1 MWSFS
6 QRIWPRP
13 CSPWPWSP
21 LTITCLHV
29 YLGDGEKLEPLHVG
43 GGQVG
48 QQLGAQAQHPIQLS
62 HHHYH
67 HHHYNHHHYHHYHHH
82 LSSFSWVQRRQP
94 RMSWAETR
102 SGMAEW
108 AAQIALHNKWRI
120 MLTRY
125 FPISALFCLFYW
137 YQTIKLRWRRNVTN
151 NTRHNFIQ
159 CESHLL
165 TVLLVSSSGSGR
177 LQT

>member
-1 MWSFS
+1 MMRMRRNDTLLCDHFHGGFDLAPALPDPNHYMS
-6 QRIWPRP
+6 
-13 CSPWPWSP
+13 
-21 LTITCLHV
+21 TCLHV
-29 YLGDGEKLEPLHVG
+29 YLGDGEKLEPLHVR

-62 HHHYH
+62 
-67 HHHYNHHHYHHYHHH
+67 HHHYHHYHHH

-108 AAQIALHNKWRI
+108 AAQIALHNKSI

-125 FPISALFCLFYW
+125 LFSHFRTFLPI
-137 YQTIKLRWRRNVTN
+137 
-151 NTRHNFIQ
+151 
-159 CESHLL
+159 
-165 TVLLVSSSGSGR
+165 LLVSNY
-177 LQT
+177 QTEVKEKRH

>member
-1 MWSFS
+1 MIHYYVIIFTEDLT
-6 QRIWPRP
+6 
-13 CSPWPWSP
+13 SPLLSLT

-29 YLGDGEKLEPLHVG
+29 YLGDGEELEPLHVG

-62 HHHYH
+62 HHHYDH
-67 HHHYNHHHYHHYHHH
+67 HHYHHH

-125 FPISALFCLFYW
+125 LFPHFRTFLPL
-137 YQTIKLRWRRNVTN
+137 
-151 NTRHNFIQ
+151 
-159 CESHLL
+159 
-165 TVLLVSSSGSGR
+165 LLVSNY
-177 LQT
+177 QTEVKEKRH